1 MATVASDTVV
11 IICAPPV
18 AVSTP
23 QGNPSTSC
31 PYVELFPT
39 TDMASVASDSVDF
52 IRTPSAVSSSQQGDG
67 SSSANAL
74 GGAPCTTSS
83 SNLTTHDPV
92 VLSRSPPGMSTAV
105 RTQRA
110 MVATMGSGEG
120 AELLREFVLNVG
132 PAAWPPSIG
141 IAMWLVSKVVGLS
154 DVE

>member
-1 MATVASDTVV
+1 
-11 IICAPPV
+11 
-18 AVSTP
+18 
-23 QGNPSTSC
+23 
-31 PYVELFPT
+31 
-39 TDMASVASDSVDF
+39 MASVASDSVDF

-74 GGAPCTTSS
+74 GGATLCTSSS
-83 SNLTTHDPV
+83 SNLTTQDPV

>member
-1 MATVASDTVV
+1 MVADGLHAQLATFLNHDIGIRS
-11 IICAPPV
+11 
-18 AVSTP
+18 
-23 QGNPSTSC
+23 
-31 PYVELFPT
+31 PT
-39 TDMASVASDSVDF
+39 L
-52 IRTPSAVSSSQQGDG
+52 
-67 SSSANAL
+67 SSADDLEGVSACL
-74 GGAPCTTSS
+74 GAAAAAEVPRESAAKLCTSFTS
-83 SNLTTHDPV
+83 SNLTTQDPV

>member
-1 MATVASDTVV
+1 MVADGLHAKLATCLNHDIGIRSPTLSGVGDLEGVSACLGAAAAAKVPRESDAVATF
-11 IICAPPV
+11 
-18 AVSTP
+18 
-23 QGNPSTSC
+23 TSK
-31 PYVELFPT
+31 
-39 TDMASVASDSVDF
+39 
-52 IRTPSAVSSSQQGDG
+52 
-67 SSSANAL
+67 
-74 GGAPCTTSS
+74 
-83 SNLTTHDPV
+83 NLTTQDPV

>member
-1 MATVASDTVV
+1 MVADGLHAQHATFPNHDIGIRSPTLCSAGDLEG
-11 IICAPPV
+11 
-18 AVSTP
+18 VSACLGAAAAAEVPRESAATLC
-23 QGNPSTSC
+23 TSH
-31 PYVELFPT
+31 
-39 TDMASVASDSVDF
+39 
-52 IRTPSAVSSSQQGDG
+52 
-67 SSSANAL
+67 
-74 GGAPCTTSS
+74 
-83 SNLTTHDPV
+83 SNLTTQDPV

-120 AELLREFVLNVG
+120 AELLRELVLNVG

>member
-1 MATVASDTVV
+1 MVADGLHAQLATFLNHDIGIRSPTLSGAGDREGVSACLGAAAAAEVRRESDAAT
-11 IICAPPV
+11 
-18 AVSTP
+18 
-23 QGNPSTSC
+23 
-31 PYVELFPT
+31 L
-39 TDMASVASDSVDF
+39 
-52 IRTPSAVSSSQQGDG
+52 
-67 SSSANAL
+67 
-74 GGAPCTTSS
+74 CTTSS
-83 SNLTTHDPV
+83 SNLTTQDPV